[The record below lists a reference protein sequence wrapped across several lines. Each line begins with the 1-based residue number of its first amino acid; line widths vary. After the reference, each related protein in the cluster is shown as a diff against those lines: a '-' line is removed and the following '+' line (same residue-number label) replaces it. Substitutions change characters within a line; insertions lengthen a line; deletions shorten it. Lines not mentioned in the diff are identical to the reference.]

1 MPIPDSKKL
10 DITQD
15 DFDNAVKE
23 VSLMC
28 AIGDIEIFQRLKK
41 KLLSL
46 KTSVHNAHE
55 SIASIEERVK
65 VLEEV
70 ANRSITD
77 LKKNPYNLDN
87 ATSKKILE
95 LNNALNKI
103 ANDLLKNEKN
113 K

>member
-1 MPIPDSKKL
+1 MPDSKKL

-15 DFDNAVKE
+15 DLYNTIKE

-28 AIGDIEIFQRLKK
+28 AIDDIEMLQRLKK

-55 SIASIEERVK
+55 SIASIEMRVK
-65 VLEEV
+65 VWEEV
-70 ANRSITD
+70 ANRTITD
-77 LKKNPYNLDN
+77 PKRNPYNLDN
-87 ATSKKILE
+87 TISKKILE
-95 LNNALNKI
+95 FNDALNKI
-103 ANDLLKNEKN
+103 AINLLKNKD

>member
-1 MPIPDSKKL
+1 MPDSKKL

-15 DFDNAVKE
+15 DFYNVVKE

-28 AIGDIEIFQRLKK
+28 AIDDIEMVQRLKK

-55 SIASIEERVK
+55 SIASIEMRVK
-65 VLEEV
+65 VWEEV
-70 ANRSITD
+70 ANRTITD
-77 LKKNPYNLDN
+77 PKRNPYNLDN
-87 ATSKKILE
+87 TISKKILE
-95 LNNALNKI
+95 FNDALNKI
-103 ANDLLKNEKN
+103 AINLLKNKD

>member
-1 MPIPDSKKL
+1 MPDSKKL

-28 AIGDIEIFQRLKK
+28 AIGDIEMLQKLKK

-55 SIASIEERVK
+55 SIASIEKRVK
-65 VLEEV
+65 ELEEV
-70 ANRSITD
+70 ANRSIAD

-87 ATSKKILE
+87 TTSKKILE
-95 LNNALNKI
+95 LNDALNKI
-103 ANDLLKNEKN
+103 AINLLKNKD

>member
-1 MPIPDSKKL
+1 MPDSKKL

-28 AIGDIEIFQRLKK
+28 AIDDIEMLQRLKK

-55 SIASIEERVK
+55 SIASIEMRVK
-65 VLEEV
+65 VWEEV
-70 ANRSITD
+70 ANRTITD
-77 LKKNPYNLDN
+77 LKRNPYILDN
-87 ATSKKILE
+87 TTSKNILE
-95 LNNALNKI
+95 LNDALNKI
-103 ANDLLKNEKN
+103 ADDLLKNEKN